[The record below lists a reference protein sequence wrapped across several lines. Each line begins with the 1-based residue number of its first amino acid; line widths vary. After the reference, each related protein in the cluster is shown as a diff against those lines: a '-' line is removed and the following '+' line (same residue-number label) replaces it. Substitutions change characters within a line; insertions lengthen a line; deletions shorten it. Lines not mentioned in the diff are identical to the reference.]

1 MRRIIAILVLSM
13 LLAGCSGASET
24 DTNATGTNPSSTP
37 SQFHISP
44 GQASSTPSELN
55 GTFNVDGHDLFL
67 SCTGNGE
74 PTMILEAGE
83 AVPSDAMD
91 AVRAAYDSDLR
102 VCSYDRANQGQSGI
116 GTHAAD
122 RR

>member
-1 MRRIIAILVLSM
+1 MEAIRIP
-13 LLAGCSGASET
+13 E
-24 DTNATGTNPSSTP
+24 PSSFLQP
-37 SQFHISP
+37 SS
-44 GQASSTPSELN
+44 GSQASSTPSELN

-91 AVRAAYDSDLR
+91 AVRAA
-102 VCSYDRANQGQSGI
+102 
-116 GTHAAD
+116 
-122 RR
+122 